1 MVILNNN
8 INNIGKVMNNIINE
22 DLTKILNL
30 SEKIGKDIP
39 QGIKQLTKTF
49 IDLVEQEELIY
60 FAFDS
65 TVNRNR
71 ITIKSTNKTSGYE
84 VSRPSIV
91 MYIRVKGNG
100 VFQLGTIG
108 DAKEKEDLERSRF
121 GGDQIT
127 EFTRKAIADVHDYLC
142 FINTYAS
149 QYIPVI
155 EKPTRYARDS
165 FDSNK
170 CQSSFALVPSFC
182 EYLITDELKNKHN
195 RLKMK

>member
-1 MVILNNN
+1 MS
-8 INNIGKVMNNIINE
+8 NIINE
-22 DLTKILNL
+22 DLTKVLNL

-71 ITIKSTNKTSGYE
+71 ITIKSTDKTNGYE
-84 VSRPSIV
+84 VSSPSVV

-100 VFQLGTIG
+100 IFQLGTIG
-108 DAKEKEDLERSRF
+108 DAKEKEDLERSNF
-121 GGDQIT
+121 GGDQIS
-127 EFTRKAIADVHDYLC
+127 EFTRKAIADAHDYLC

-149 QYIPVI
+149 NHIPVI
-155 EKPTRYARDS
+155 EKPTKYSIDS
-165 FDSNK
+165 FNPNK
-170 CQSSFALVPSFC
+170 CQSSFALVPNFC
-182 EYLITDELKNKHN
+182 EHLITDKLKNKN
-195 RLKMK
+195 NSLKMK